1 MRFRLL
7 VLLILVFSLFNAEAE
22 SLSLRIHGSNTVGAQ
37 LAPELARAWL
47 KTNGYQSIR
56 ISQREEE
63 SIVQAEA
70 SNGDSIRIEIIAK
83 GSSTGFKGLKG
94 GQADLAMSSRRI
106 KEKEIQELAPLGN
119 MTALENEHVIALDG
133 IAVIVHPEN
142 PLSTL
147 KKSQIRDIFAGK
159 ITDWKTLGRAP
170 GAIHLYAR
178 DDQSGTF
185 DVFRSLVLRKKTPLS
200 KKAKRF
206 VDNTDLSNSVAMDKE
221 GIGFVGLPHILQ
233 SKALAI
239 SDGEAPAIEPK
250 NFSVATEDYAL
261 SRRLYLY
268 LPNPDDVNSLAQQFS
283 EYARSDAAQEVIEK
297 VGFVSQRVFAST
309 FELGKQYPE
318 GLRKLAQGTKRL
330 SVNMRF
336 SESTVFLDNK
346 ARRDADRIYRYL
358 DDRNKLKS
366 GILLFGFTEKKPD
379 GIPMV
384 NYNRSVRRADQVGKY
399 LREKGVWV
407 VTSRGYGNAVPV
419 ASNESELGQAKNR
432 RVELWLK

>member
-1 MRFRLL
+1 M
-7 VLLILVFSLFNAEAE
+7 
-22 SLSLRIHGSNTVGAQ
+22 
-37 LAPELARAWL
+37 
-47 KTNGYQSIR
+47 
-56 ISQREEE
+56 
-63 SIVQAEA
+63 
-70 SNGDSIRIEIIAK
+70 
-83 GSSTGFKGLKG
+83 
-94 GQADLAMSSRRI
+94 
-106 KEKEIQELAPLGN
+106 
-119 MTALENEHVIALDG
+119 
-133 IAVIVHPEN
+133 
-142 PLSTL
+142 
-147 KKSQIRDIFAGK
+147 
-159 ITDWKTLGRAP
+159 LGRAP

-185 DVFRSLVLRKKTPLS
+185 DVFRSLVLGKKTPLS

-206 VDNTDLSNSVAMDKE
+206 ADNTDLSNSVAVDKE

-268 LPNPDDVNSLAQQFS
+268 LPNSDNANSLAHQFT
-283 EYARSDAAQEVIEK
+283 EYARSDAAQAVIEK
-297 VGFVSQRVFAST
+297 VGFVSQKVFAST

-318 GLRKLAQGTKRL
+318 KLRKLAQGTKRL

-346 ARRDADRIYRYL
+346 AKRDADRIYRYL
-358 DDRNKLKS
+358 DERNKLKS
-366 GILLFGFTEKKPD
+366 GILLFGFTEQKPD

-384 NYNRSVRRADQVGKY
+384 NYNRSVRRADQVGRY
-399 LREKGVWV
+399 LRKKGVWV